1 MISVPEQIYLLIF
14 TLMLSNQYEL
24 FYPVT
29 RKKQMKILLLVFIS
43 AFISVVL
50 RTIGGFGMTY
60 MAPIGILA
68 YFILILLA
76 YKITAFKQIIKLLG
90 CIVISF
96 ITVMVIQLMFIPMVL
111 YGTSITAE
119 TLNRPSLVTFL
130 WTLPER
136 MIELIILAA
145 MITYKYNVYNI
156 KLMQVIWQNRFF
168 AIIFIVLLI
177 VNFFIIYTFSINV
190 YINKMLI
197 GLSPVSQITII
208 VTAILFPLINLSSY
222 FFVIFF
228 VAYRRKNEQVFIKN
242 EVLILKA
249 LVGLKLSEGRYHEII
264 KILNDFDF
272 LIKDTNK
279 YMQRKGLEV

>member
-1 MISVPEQIYLLIF
+1 MISVSEQIYLLIF